1 MKTKEE
7 RADNFLLS
15 QGLVRGACASQID
28 YGARC
33 MYDGYIQGD
42 ADRKAI
48 DKELIEMLIDELY
61 TSRAYHLGITG
72 LDSGEEIKRKTIEG
86 DCALIRGIDRTIKYV
101 KEAMKE

>member
-48 DKELIEMLIDELY
+48 DDDHLREATQMVIDKACEWLKARNVL
-61 TSRAYHLGITG
+61 TDASLEGFKRVME
-72 LDSGEEIKRKTIEG
+72 EEI
-86 DCALIRGIDRTIKYV
+86 
-101 KEAMKE
+101 